1 MALGPLAIFSW
12 VCAKAGRAA
21 TCGLIAGLDTVGALW
36 LGLDQVVLQALASS
50 AERQGRFVCDLP
62 EWDALHWGDGAIT
75 VNSNKIWLH
84 GTVLLGLIIAVPRP
98 RIC

>member
-1 MALGPLAIFSW
+1 MFSW

-21 TCGLIAGLDTVGALW
+21 TCGLIAGLDIVGAVR

-50 AERQGRFVCDLP
+50 AERRGRFVRDLP
-62 EWDALHWGDGAIT
+62 GSDALHWGDGTIS
-75 VNSNKIWLH
+75 VNVNKIWLH
-84 GTVLLGLIIAVPRP
+84 GTVLLGLIIVVPRA